1 MIAWLHGWL
10 KEIIL
15 IVLLAAFVDL
25 LLPNNAF
32 QRYVKTVLGLFILL
46 TLLSPLLALFREKWD
61 SQKLLASVEQIGTE
75 MAGADAFGSMKSLQA
90 ILTDADRW
98 RQDDRAEAQRL
109 MERQLASELQISI
122 GTAAKVAV
130 KQVKL
135 QMNYDNNGTP
145 SIKHMQVVLDLI
157 DEVPAAGSPPGEA
170 SARKPIGAVQPVHIE
185 IQVGKPEPK
194 RKDAGLTPEQLSA
207 KQKIYE
213 QLNRQWRLNRDEVTL
228 LFETE
233 LGKER

>member
-46 TLLSPLLALFREKWD
+46 TLLSPLLALFRESWD
-61 SQKLLASVEQIGTE
+61 SQKLLASIEQIGTE
-75 MAGADAFGSMKSLQA
+75 KTGAGTFDTMKSLQA
-90 ILTDADRW
+90 IMDDAERW

-109 MERQLASELQISI
+109 MERQLAAELQQSV
-122 GTAAKVAV
+122 GLPAQVAV
-130 KQVKL
+130 KQVQL

-157 DEVPAAGSPPGEA
+157 DEVPAAGNPPGETGD
-170 SARKPIGAVQPVHIE
+170 RKPIGAVRPVYIE
-185 IQVGKPEPK
+185 VQIGKTEPK
-194 RKDAGLTPEQLSA
+194 RTDAGLTPEQLNA
-207 KQKIYE
+207 KKIIYE